1 MVSGMKREFILPVI
15 VSACGI
21 ASITGCAPA
30 WDEVARRL
38 IEPGSLP
45 YEAVAGGPVAA
56 AANKAGGRYDHARRI
71 PAPDGTLLD
80 VWVIS
85 ARKEISP
92 RRTAVL
98 LHPLQT
104 GKTWLTAMGNAL
116 ADRGYDVVLPDMR
129 AHGSSGGRYVTWGA
143 KEKYDVKAIVDAL
156 SGEGLI
162 HGAIYVFGTS
172 AGAAI
177 AVQYAAIDPRCRGV
191 VATAPPQ
198 SCRTITRRI
207 MLTATDDFHAA
218 ALTRAAELAEFD
230 PDQASAQAAAAQLAC
245 PLILVHGMMDVVVP
259 YGHGQAVF
267 NAAPEPKKFYSFP
280 ADGHCIEVLRG
291 DWLVDRIVDLAS
303 MTAPGASAALK

>member
-1 MVSGMKREFILPVI
+1 MKREAILQVI
-15 VSACGI
+15 VSAFMVAALG
-21 ASITGCAPA
+21 GCAPA
-30 WDEVARRL
+30 WDELARRL

-56 AANKAGGRYDHARRI
+56 AANKAAGRYDHARSI
-71 PAPDGTLLD
+71 AAPDGTPLD

-85 ARKEISP
+85 ARKELNP

-98 LHPLQT
+98 LHPLQA

-143 KEKYDVKAIVDAL
+143 KEKYDVKAVVDAL

-162 HGAIYVFGTS
+162 HGAVYVFGTS

-198 SCRTITRRI
+198 SCRAITRRI
-207 MLTATDDFHAA
+207 LLTATDEMHTA
-218 ALTRAAELAEFD
+218 ALARAAELAGFD
-230 PDQASAQAAAAQLAC
+230 PDQASAEAAAANLHC
-245 PLILVHGMMDVVVP
+245 PLIVVHGMMDVVVP
-259 YGHGQAVF
+259 FGHGQAVF

-291 DWLVDRIVDLAS
+291 DWMVDRIVDLAS
-303 MTAPGASAALK
+303 MTAPPK